1 MNTDLAFKKF
11 TQQIEKIK
19 NLNILEQKLLK
30 IIEKEL
36 KKLYKENKLTLI
48 NKKIYLDFKFINI
61 LSRST
66 EFTKNAYA
74 ANSIFKKLKKH
85 RVISKKSI
93 LYPKNIKFVSSNPI
107 DRSFLLVNLRTYDK
121 TILLKNNFL
130 KKEDISIDIKLYFY
144 LRIFSLYKLKPNEIM
159 LFNNKLL
166 FDLQEDCS
174 IIILIKNQKNENL
187 YRPIKIL
194 FLDVIAK
201 NLYLL
206 LGNDQEL
213 IFNKKSTYYE
223 NELLKFLG
231 KNSLNMFDIKT
242 SIEFEYQINNSPM
255 QLNITKSNKFPKITL
270 KEIDYLYPNVIP
282 KNLLLIENKNKDIY
296 FHKFGNH
303 LNDEMELEEVDV
315 IINNYIKLD
324 FQRFEKL
331 KEILTIPQ
339 NKSKEENYFLY
350 WNKFLDKKPSNSL
363 FLPIESFLRY
373 LLRKADPSIKD
384 STVRKIKFTTM
395 RDYMSIAFKY
405 IFNTILIEGEISEKT
420 IFMINEKITNNEK
433 LTIKSIKKYKRLANF
448 FLIGFTEFNSL
459 QKINSVMECRRSIV
473 FEEEFNSF
481 VKDIYQKDCDA
492 HKFTI
497 DMRNKSK
504 IRSVFLILLYYTG
517 LRKTELRT
525 RLLKDLIQI
534 NKNTFTIDVNING
547 FKKTMKSTKERN
559 LSLKT
564 NNSKRRV
571 RFEINNPFH
580 LKTLT
585 SYFEWLSKNNYKFLF
600 PRISNS
606 SHLLVHHVMHDTY
619 INNLSRELQLFTKR
633 YTPLHSL
640 RHTFATNY
648 FLNNFQNIDSQFLL
662 FELSNILGHADPAV
676 TLENYLHLD
685 FLHLKNIILKKK

>member
-11 TQQIEKIK
+11 TQHIVKIK

-36 KKLYKENKLTLI
+36 KKLYKGNKLTLI

-66 EFTKNAYA
+66 EFTKNTYA
-74 ANSIFKKLKKH
+74 ANNLFKKLKKH

-93 LYPKNIKFVSSNPI
+93 LYPKNIKFVSSNPL

-121 TILLKNNFL
+121 TILLKNAFL
-130 KKEDISIDIKLYFY
+130 INEDIATDLKLYFY
-144 LRIFSLYKLKPNEIM
+144 LRIFSLYKLKPDEIM
-159 LFNNKLL
+159 LFNNKLFFEL
-166 FDLQEDCS
+166 KKDCS
-174 IIILIKNQKNENL
+174 IIILIKNQKSEDL
-187 YRPIKIL
+187 YRPMKIL
-194 FLDVIAK
+194 FLDDIAK
-201 NLYLL
+201 SLYLL
-206 LGNDQEL
+206 LDNDKKF
-213 IFNKKSTYYE
+213 IFNKESKYYE

-255 QLNITKSNKFPKITL
+255 ELSIKKSNKFPKIKL

-282 KNLLLIENKNKDIY
+282 KNLLSIENKNEDIY

-303 LNDEMELEEVDV
+303 LNDEMELEEIDV
-315 IINNYIKLD
+315 IINKHIKLD
-324 FQRFEKL
+324 FERFEKL
-331 KEILTIPQ
+331 KKILTIPK
-339 NKSKEENYFLY
+339 NRSKEEDYFLY
-350 WNKFLDKKPSNSL
+350 WNKFLDKKPSNEL
-363 FLPIESFLRY
+363 FLPIENFLKY
-373 LLRKADPSIKD
+373 LLRKTDPSIKD
-384 STVRKIKFTTM
+384 SSIKKIKFTTM
-395 RDYMSIAFKY
+395 RDYMGIAFKY
-405 IFNTILIEGEISEKT
+405 IFNTILVEGEISEKT
-420 IFMINEKITNNEK
+420 VFMINEKITNNEK

-448 FLIGFTEFNSL
+448 FLISFTEFNSL
-459 QKINSVMECRRSIV
+459 QKINSIMDCRRSIV
-473 FEEEFNSF
+473 FKDEFNSF
-481 VKDIYQKDCDA
+481 VKDIYQKDCIT
-492 HKFTI
+492 HKSTL

-547 FKKTMKSTKERN
+547 FKKTMKSTKEKN
-559 LSLKT
+559 LTLKT
-564 NNSKRRV
+564 NNAKRRV
-571 RFEINNPFH
+571 RFEINDPFH
-580 LKTLT
+580 LKILT

-606 SHLLVHHVMHDTY
+606 GHLLVHHVMFDTY
-619 INNLSRELQLFTKR
+619 INNLSKELQLFTKR

-648 FLNNFQNIDSQFLL
+648 FLKNFQNSDSQFLL
-662 FELSNILGHADPAV
+662 FELSNILGHADPTV
-676 TLENYLHLD
+676 TIENYLHLN
-685 FLHLKNIILKKK
+685 FMQLKNFTL

>member
-1 MNTDLAFKKF
+1 MNTNSPFKKF

-19 NLNILEQKLLK
+19 DLNILEEKLLK

-36 KKLYKENKLTLI
+36 KKLYKENKLTLV

-61 LSRST
+61 LSRSA
-66 EFTKNAYA
+66 EFTKNAYV
-74 ANSIFKKLKKH
+74 ANNLFKKLKKY
-85 RVISKKSI
+85 RIISRKSI
-93 LYPKNIKFVSSNPI
+93 LYPKNIKFISSNPL
-107 DRSFLLVNLRTYDK
+107 DRSFLLADMRIYDK
-121 TILLKNNFL
+121 TILLKSDFL
-130 KKEDISIDIKLYFY
+130 RNKDISLDLKLYFY

-159 LFNNKLL
+159 LFNNKLFFEL
-166 FDLQEDCS
+166 KENCS
-174 IIILIKNQKNENL
+174 IIILIKNQQNQDL

-194 FLDVIAK
+194 FLDDIAK
-201 NLYLL
+201 NLYLSL
-206 LGNDQEL
+206 ENEQGF

-223 NELLKFLG
+223 DELLKFLG
-231 KNSLNMFDIKT
+231 KNSLNIFNIKIC
-242 SIEFEYQINNSPM
+242 IEFEYQINNSPM
-255 QLNITKSNKFPKITL
+255 QLSIKKSNKFPKITL
-270 KEIDYLYPNVIP
+270 KEINYLYPNVIP
-282 KNLLLIENKNKDIY
+282 KNLLSIENKNEDIY
-296 FHKFGNH
+296 FHKLCNN
-303 LNDEMELEEVDV
+303 LNDEMELEEVDA
-315 IINNYIKLD
+315 IINNYVMLD

-331 KEILTIPQ
+331 KKILTIPK
-339 NKSKEENYFLY
+339 NRSKEENYFLY

-373 LLRKADPSIKD
+373 LLRKTDPSIKD
-384 STVRKIKFTTM
+384 RNIRKIKFTTM

-405 IFNTILIEGEISEKT
+405 IFNTILIQGEISEKT
-420 IFMINEKITNNEK
+420 VFMINEKITNNEK

-481 VKDIYQKDCDA
+481 VKDIYQKDCNTY
-492 HKFTI
+492 KFTL

-504 IRSVFLILLYYTG
+504 IRSIFLILLYYTG

-547 FKKTMKSTKERN
+547 FKKTMKSTKERK
-559 LSLKT
+559 LTLKT
-564 NNSKRRV
+564 NNTKRRV
-571 RFEINNPFH
+571 RFEIKNQFH
-580 LKTLT
+580 LKILT

-606 SHLLVHHVMHDTY
+606 GHLLKHHVMYDRY
-619 INNLSRELQLFTKR
+619 INNLSKELQLFTKR

-648 FLNNFQNIDSQFLL
+648 FLKNFENSDSQFLL
-662 FELSNILGHADPAV
+662 FELSNILGHADPTV
-676 TLENYLHLD
+676 TIENYLHLD
-685 FLHLKNIILKKK
+685 FMQLKNLTL